1 MKIQFLFSRL
11 YCSSTLQYWHLATS
25 AAYNYKYTVDAN
37 GLYFGAQERTDG
49 FSTIGQ
55 YHVLL
60 PDGRIQTVNYR
71 VNDNSGFVANVKYS
85 EGIANYAQSPVHHP
99 VALDA
104 IAISAAKSAAKKAQN
119 LPFFPLL

>member
-1 MKIQFLFSRL
+1 M
-11 YCSSTLQYWHLATS
+11 ATS
-25 AAYNYKYTVDAN
+25 ENYKYKYTVDAN
-37 GLYFGAQERTDG
+37 GLYFGAQERTDR

-85 EGIANYAQSPVHHP
+85 EGIANYYAQSPVHHP

-119 LPFFPLL
+119 LSFSPLL